1 MADDNTTGIE
11 EPKTDDWLV
20 PAVLVGVVVIL
31 GLVIAIV
38 AGVRAGSGDDESVAG
53 QLEQWSSCLR
63 GQGANVPL
71 VEALRDGGFRVTVDG
86 SLVEDG
92 IDTDALG
99 PALEACEED
108 APEAVRK
115 FADLMDGFSEFP
127 FVGAGSDL
135 FHFEDALGADWS
147 NRR

>member
-1 MADDNTTGIE
+1 MSNDNAGIE
-11 EPKTDDWLV
+11 PKNEDWLL
-20 PAVLVGVVVIL
+20 PAALVGVVVVL
-31 GLVIAIV
+31 GLIIAIV
-38 AGVRAGSGDDESVAG
+38 AGVRAGADDDESVAG

-99 PALEACEED
+99 PALDACKDD

-115 FADLMDGFSEFP
+115 FTDMVDGFSEFP
-127 FVGAGSDL
+127 YVGTGSDV
-135 FHFEDALGADWS
+135 FHYEDALDAG
-147 NRR
+147 